1 MTSVPNREEVRR
13 TNERI
18 RLLTMSRRTIFYL
31 LKTILLITG
40 IFCLCLFAFLIG
52 SRTSNAYILVN
63 EGMSL
68 RAEAILQSGE
78 VPELA
83 GYMTQACLH
92 EDAAQRAQSAAPYS
106 GYTVTSYDYSISVDR
121 LHLYPW
127 HSELYVD
134 VVEQIGSISISV
146 ADNSSTPELPK
157 WTPIKYR
164 LYLEKHEGRWFIG
177 RIQLLELNPSIPPA
191 NTPDPYLE
199 PLPMVTPAPEVPVL
213 PLS

>member
-1 MTSVPNREEVRR
+1 MASIPNREEIRK
-13 TNERI
+13 TKDSI

-40 IFCLCLFAFLIG
+40 IFCLCLFAFIVG

-68 RAEAILQSGE
+68 RAEAILQNGE
-78 VPELA
+78 VPDLV
-83 GYMTQACLH
+83 GYMTQAAMQ

-134 VVEQIGSISISV
+134 VVEQINSISISV
-146 ADNSSTPELPK
+146 TDSSPTPELPK

-177 RIQLLELNPSIPPA
+177 RVQLLELNPSIPPA

-199 PLPMVTPAPEVPVL
+199 PLPMATATPEVSVL
-213 PLS
+213 PES